1 MLAGLEFF
9 HFMRERSRQGPAHRQ
24 PGRAWRLRRDLPDT
38 MSSSLSACLRASRA
52 TILGLAFFAS
62 SAVVS
67 AQTPDP
73 AAPPPAPA
81 EVELNIINLPT
92 TQSLKKH
99 GSYFRLTHRF
109 ARDLRR
115 GDFGQLAEDL
125 FALDNGA
132 IIGLEYRFGITSDLQ
147 AGVHRSILSRTIEMF
162 GRYDRWRQNEQLPV
176 SISLIGSVEGLDN
189 FTEHFQPTIAA
200 SISRAFGK
208 TLVLYT
214 VPMYVAHTA
223 AADFIEGHDEHT
235 HDVGEVAAEPVVLP
249 TDEHAGHDD
258 TFMLGMGGRLR
269 LRPTVYVSGE
279 VSPRL
284 AGYDP
289 LRATWGFALEKKT
302 EGHTLQINF
311 TNSWGTTFGQLARVG
326 SEHDIYLGF
335 NITRR
340 F

>member
-1 MLAGLEFF
+1 MSPSLS
-9 HFMRERSRQGPAHRQ
+9 RSRC
-24 PGRAWRLRRDLPDT
+24 
-38 MSSSLSACLRASRA
+38 SSRGVLFA
-52 TILGLAFFAS
+52 LALVLAS
-62 SAVVS
+62 SAVVGAQTPVVG

-73 AAPPPAPA
+73 AAPPAVPA
-81 EVELNIINLPT
+81 EVELNIINLQT
-92 TQSLKKH
+92 TKSLARH
-99 GSYFRLTHRF
+99 RSYFRLTHRF

-132 IIGLEYRFGITSDLQ
+132 ILGLEYRFGITSDLQ
-147 AGVHRSILSRTIEMF
+147 AGIHRSVLSRTIEMF
-162 GRYDRWRQNEQLPV
+162 GRYDRWRQNEQMPV
-176 SISLIGSVEGLDN
+176 SISLIGSIEGLDN
-189 FTEHFQPTIAA
+189 FTDHYQPTIAA
-200 SISRAFGK
+200 SISRAFGS

-223 AADFIEGHDEHT
+223 AADFVEGHDEHG
-235 HDVGEVAAEPVVLP
+235 HDVGAEPVV
-249 TDEHAGHDD
+249 DEHAGHDN
-258 TFMLGMGGRLR
+258 TFMLGLGGRLR
-269 LRPTVYVSGE
+269 LRPSVFVSAE

-289 LRATWGFALEKKT
+289 LRATWGVALEKKT
-302 EGHTLQINF
+302 EGHTMQINF

>member
-1 MLAGLEFF
+1 
-9 HFMRERSRQGPAHRQ
+9 
-24 PGRAWRLRRDLPDT
+24 
-38 MSSSLSACLRASRA
+38 MSPSLLSCLRASRGA
-52 TILGLAFFAS
+52 ILTLALLGS
-62 SAVVS
+62 SAVAG
-67 AQTPDP
+67 AQTQDP
-73 AAPPPAPA
+73 AAPPPVPA
-81 EVELNIINLPT
+81 EVELNVINLPT

-162 GRYDRWRQNEQLPV
+162 GRYDRWRQNDQLPV

-189 FTEHFQPTIAA
+189 FTEHFQPTIAM
-200 SISRAFGK
+200 SISRAFGR

-214 VPMYVAHTA
+214 VPMYVAQTA

-235 HDVGEVAAEPVVLP
+235 HDVGEVVEEPIVLP
-249 TDEHAGHDD
+249 PDEHAGHDD
-258 TFMLGMGGRLR
+258 TFMLGLGGRLR
-269 LRPTVYVSGE
+269 LRPTVYFSAE

-302 EGHTLQINF
+302 EGHTMQINF

>member
-1 MLAGLEFF
+1 
-9 HFMRERSRQGPAHRQ
+9 
-24 PGRAWRLRRDLPDT
+24 
-38 MSSSLSACLRASRA
+38 MSSSLSRCPRWSRGVLFA
-52 TILGLAFFAS
+52 LALVLAS
-62 SAVVS
+62 STIVD
-67 AQTPDP
+67 AQTPDA
-73 AAPPPAPA
+73 AAPPPAPP
-81 EVELNIINLPT
+81 EVELNLINLPT
-92 TQSLKKH
+92 TKSLARH

-109 ARDLRR
+109 ARDMRR

-147 AGVHRSILSRTIEMF
+147 AGVHRSILSRTIQMF
-162 GRYDRWRQNEQLPV
+162 GRYDRWRQNEEMPV
-176 SISLIGSVEGLDN
+176 SISLIGSIEGLDN
-189 FTEHFQPTIAA
+189 FTEHYQPAIAA
-200 SISRAFGK
+200 SISRAFG
-208 TLVLYT
+208 TALVLYT
-214 VPMYVAHTA
+214 VPMYVGHTA
-223 AADFIEGHDEHT
+223 AADFVEGHDEHS
-235 HDVGEVAAEPVVLP
+235 HDVGGEPVVP
-249 TDEHAGHDD
+249 VVDEHAGHDD
-258 TFMLGMGGRLR
+258 TFMLGLGGRLR
-269 LRPTVYVSGE
+269 LRPSVFVAGE

-302 EGHTLQINF
+302 EGHTMQINF

>member
-1 MLAGLEFF
+1 MSLFLFSCLHAPRRAFLA
-9 HFMRERSRQGPAHRQ
+9 
-24 PGRAWRLRRDLPDT
+24 
-38 MSSSLSACLRASRA
+38 
-52 TILGLAFFAS
+52 LAFLAS
-62 SAVVS
+62 STAAG

-92 TQSLKKH
+92 TQSIKLH

-109 ARDLRR
+109 ARDMRR

-147 AGVHRSILSRTIEMF
+147 AGVHRSILSRTIQMF

-189 FTEHFQPTIAA
+189 FTEHYQPTIAA
-200 SISRAFGK
+200 SISRAFGR

-214 VPMYVAHTA
+214 VPMYVANTA
-223 AADFIEGHDEHT
+223 AADFVEGHDEHA
-235 HDVGEVAAEPVVLP
+235 HDIGEVVEQPLA
-249 TDEHAGHDD
+249 DEHAGHDD
-258 TFMLGMGGRLR
+258 TFMLGLGGRLR
-269 LRPTVYVSGE
+269 LRPTVYVSAE

-302 EGHTLQINF
+302 EGHTMQINF
-311 TNSWGTTFGQLARVG
+311 TNSWATTFGQLARVG